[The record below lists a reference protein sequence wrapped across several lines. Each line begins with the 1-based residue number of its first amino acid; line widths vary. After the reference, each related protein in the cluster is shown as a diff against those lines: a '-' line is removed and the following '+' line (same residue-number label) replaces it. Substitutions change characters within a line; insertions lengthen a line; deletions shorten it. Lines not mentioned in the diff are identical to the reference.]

1 MIWILPT
8 PKYSFILYKDISIS
22 FNSIANAGTIY
33 QFVKTIK
40 VVQIGTIC
48 QPVLLLLFLL
58 IDTKNEDSPS
68 ENPVTQL
75 GSNLAFMLV
84 LVL

>member
-1 MIWILPT
+1 VTFFFMIWILPT
-8 PKYSFILYKDISIS
+8 PKYSFILYNKDISLS
-22 FNSIANAGTIY
+22 FNSMTNA
-33 QFVKTIK
+33 
-40 VVQIGTIC
+40 GTIC

-68 ENPVTQL
+68 ENPVTHL

-84 LVL
+84 LAL